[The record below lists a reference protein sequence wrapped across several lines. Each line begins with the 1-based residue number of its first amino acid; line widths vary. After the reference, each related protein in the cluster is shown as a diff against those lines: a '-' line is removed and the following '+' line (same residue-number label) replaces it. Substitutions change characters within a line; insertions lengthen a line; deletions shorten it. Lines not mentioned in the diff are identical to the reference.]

1 MHFLSNISYGMYVCA
16 IGNFYKLRQAS
27 TRAKCVNN
35 YVGGSSLSANWI
47 IKDHQL
53 LIQFYLLLSL
63 KQNIARDKIG
73 EYIGQFI
80 FLFLVKERLIQ
91 EK

>member
-16 IGNFYKLRQAS
+16 IGNLNKLPQAS
-27 TRAKCVNN
+27 TRAKCANI
-35 YVGGSSLSANWI
+35 YVGGTNLSANWI

-63 KQNIARDKIG
+63 KQNIARVKIG
-73 EYIGQFI
+73 ECGQFL